1 MVLHDSPAWAPSSTS
16 SSNSP
21 SGWRWGTPHS
31 VSWYSTSSGR
41 APVAQPQRGGSVTA
55 ARSRRLVRP
64 RLDLDV
70 EARGQRGHSHGG
82 ARRAVVAEGSCVGLV
97 ELTEGV

>member
-21 SGWRWGTPHS
+21 TGWRWGTPHS

-41 APVAQPQRGGSVTA
+41 APVAQPQRDGSVTA

-70 EARGQRGHSHGG
+70 EASRQRGDADRG
-82 ARRAVVAEGSCVGLV
+82 ARRAVVAQSRRVGLV
-97 ELTEGV
+97 EL